1 MKNTTKRAVTA
12 VLVAAAVAAG
22 TLDGSTGSA
31 HAATGG
37 QCLRGGISM
46 DLNWALYEETGS
58 SLRYAEAV
66 ETGLW
71 LMDNCGY
78 EISSA
83 HSPLPTATQAHR

>member
-1 MKNTTKRAVTA
+1 
-12 VLVAAAVAAG
+12 
-22 TLDGSTGSA
+22 
-31 HAATGG
+31 
-37 QCLRGGISM
+37 M